1 MRIPSLLRRLNPA
14 LTLAAAITLYVV
26 VFGAISVWRYNNFS
40 YNAMDLAILN
50 QVFYNSAHGDL
61 FASSVHHPTYLAD
74 HLELVVL
81 ILLPVYALFQHP
93 ITLLLLQTLV
103 LGLSA
108 WPVYRL
114 GRSVLDQRWG
124 LLLGIAWLLNPFVQ
138 K

>member
-1 MRIPSLLRRLNPA
+1 MRITSLLRRLNPA

-50 QVFYNSAHGDL
+50 KVFYNSAHGDL
-61 FASSVHHPTYLAD
+61 FASSIHPPTYLAD

-114 GRSVLDQRWG
+114 RPPPPHPRRGGAPGFV
-124 LLLGIAWLLNPFVQ
+124 WLPDPVPP
-138 K
+138 